1 MDFEGERGAF
11 LKENRIKG
19 EKEFVDLPES
29 DRVWSFTVPPTL
41 IELLS
46 PPSGHPE
53 GVLYDVKE
61 LFEEV
66 GISFEKEDTALFSK
80 RYSILLLKT
89 SRLNKELIVDFMMGR
104 GDPSVH
110 MHFTF
115 VKVASEKKVTSQM
128 EEVEVKEKVGIVIL
142 PGQLG
147 SFQLGEG
154 LFGKVEANIDLDS
167 LIEGRINLASDADF
181 SEAFYKTEV
190 VLKNGRSVVIQ
201 QSREGGKWEA

>member
-1 MDFEGERGAF
+1 M
-11 LKENRIKG
+11 
-19 EKEFVDLPES
+19 
-29 DRVWSFTVPPTL
+29 
-41 IELLS
+41 
-46 PPSGHPE
+46 
-53 GVLYDVKE
+53 
-61 LFEEV
+61 
-66 GISFEKEDTALFSK
+66 
-80 RYSILLLKT
+80 
-89 SRLNKELIVDFMMGR
+89 
-104 GDPSVH
+104 H

-181 SEAFYKTEV
+181 SEVFYKTEV
-190 VLKNGRSVVIQ
+190 VLKNGRSMVIQ
-201 QSREGGKWEA
+201 QSRVGEKWEAWVVTAEAK